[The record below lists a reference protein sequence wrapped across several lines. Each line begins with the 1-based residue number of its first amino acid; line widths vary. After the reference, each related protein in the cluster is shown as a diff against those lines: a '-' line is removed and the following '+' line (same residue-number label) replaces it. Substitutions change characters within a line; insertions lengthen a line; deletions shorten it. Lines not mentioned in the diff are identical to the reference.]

1 MNIIMTGH
9 HGYIGSHLAPYLEE
23 KGHIVYGW
31 QGDVRTF
38 NSRYQRYGFDMVI
51 HLAALTGVRKSLKNQ
66 EEYWDVNVNGT
77 RAVFNWCKEHNA
89 KCLYASSSNAIEWW
103 TNPYAMTKKVNEH
116 DGKDFVGFRP
126 HTVYPGRE
134 DMLYNRMKNKP
145 ESVKYINGQHS
156 RDWTHIDD
164 VCHGLFTLI
173 ENYDIIVGKV
183 VDIGTGESINLK
195 EVAAKLMPYKTP
207 EIRFENPL
215 HERVS
220 TCADITILKE
230 LGWTPEHRVV
240 LK

>member
-31 QGDVRTF
+31 QGDIRKF
-38 NSRYQRYGFDMVI
+38 NSRYERYGFDLVI
-51 HLAALTGVRKSLKNQ
+51 HLAALTGVRKSIKNP

-77 RAVFNWCKEHNA
+77 RAVFNWCRERNA

-145 ESVKYINGQHS
+145 ETVHYINGQHS

-164 VCHGLFTLI
+164 VCDGLFTLI

-195 EVAAKLMPYKTP
+195 EVAAKMMPYRSP
-207 EIRFENPL
+207 QIMFANPP
-215 HERVS
+215 HERIS
-220 TCADITILKE
+220 TCADISILE
-230 LGWTPEHRVV
+230 GLGWTPKHRVV
-240 LK
+240 LR

>member
-23 KGHIVYGW
+23 KGHIVYGYN
-31 QGDVRTF
+31 GDIRKF
-38 NSRYQRYGFDMVI
+38 NSRYHRYGFDMVI
-51 HLAALTGVRKSLKNQ
+51 HLAAMTGVRASLITPND
-66 EEYWDVNVNGT
+66 YWDINVNGT
-77 RAVFNWCKEHNA
+77 RAVFNWCRERDA

-134 DMLYNRMKNKP
+134 DMLYDRMVNYP
-145 ESVKYINGQHS
+145 SHVKYINGRHE

-164 VCHGLFTLI
+164 VCSGLFTLV

-195 EVAAKLMPYKTP
+195 EVAAKLMPYHTP
-207 EIRFENPL
+207 EIRFENPP
-215 HERVS
+215 HERIR
-220 TCADITILKE
+220 TCADTTILNE
-230 LGWTPEHRVV
+230 LGWTHANRIV
-240 LK
+240 K

>member
-23 KGHIVYGW
+23 KGHIVYGYN
-31 QGDVRTF
+31 GDIRKF
-38 NSRYQRYGFDMVI
+38 NSRYHRYGFDMVI
-51 HLAALTGVRKSLKNQ
+51 HLAAMTGVRASLITPND
-66 EEYWDVNVNGT
+66 YWDINVNGT

-103 TNPYAMTKKVNEH
+103 TNPYATTKKVNEH

-134 DMLYNRMKNKP
+134 DMLYDRMINYP
-145 ESVKYINGQHS
+145 SHVKYINGRHE
-156 RDWTHIDD
+156 RDWTHIED
-164 VCHGLFTLI
+164 VCSGLFTLI

-207 EIRFENPL
+207 EIRFENPP
-215 HERVS
+215 HERIR
-220 TCADITILKE
+220 TCADTTILKE
-230 LGWTPEHRVV
+230 LGWNPEHRIV
-240 LK
+240 LR